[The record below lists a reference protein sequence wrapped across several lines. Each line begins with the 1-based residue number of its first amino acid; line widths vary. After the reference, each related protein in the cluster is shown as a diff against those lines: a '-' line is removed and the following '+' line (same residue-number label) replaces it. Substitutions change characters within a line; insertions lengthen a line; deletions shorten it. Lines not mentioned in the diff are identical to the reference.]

1 MEVSSHAI
9 VQHRTVGLEFT
20 GGIFTNITHDH
31 LDYHKTF
38 DEYIRAKKLFFDN
51 LPNTAF
57 ALTGVDDRNGRV
69 MLQNTSAKINTYS
82 LKSLADFKCRIIEQ
96 QIDGMLLNLDNTEVW
111 TKIIGEFNAYNLLA
125 VYATGRLLEFEKQD
139 VLRVLSEMNPVNG
152 RFEHILSPT
161 GIMAVVDYAHTPDAL
176 ENVISTIQKLQQHGN
191 KLITVVGAGGNRDK
205 TKRPVMAQ
213 IAVQGS
219 EMVILTSDNPRFEEP
234 DDILNDMKKG
244 VDAKTVGKVLTIPDR
259 REAIRTAC
267 LLASKGDIVLI
278 AGKGHETY
286 QEVKGVK
293 HHFDDKEEVAEIFKT
308 LKP

>member
-1 MEVSSHAI
+1 
-9 VQHRTVGLEFT
+9 
-20 GGIFTNITHDH
+20 
-31 LDYHKTF
+31 
-38 DEYIRAKKLFFDN
+38 
-51 LPNTAF
+51 
-57 ALTGVDDRNGRV
+57 
-69 MLQNTSAKINTYS
+69 MLQNTVAKVNTYS
-82 LKSLADFKCRIIEQ
+82 LRSLADFKCKIIEQ
-96 QIDGMLLNLDNTEVW
+96 QIDGMLLNIDNTEVW
-111 TKIIGEFNAYNLLA
+111 TKLIGEFNAYNLLA
-125 VYATGRLLEFEKQD
+125 VYSVGRLLDFDKQE
-139 VLRVLSEMNPVNG
+139 VLRALSEMNPVNG

-161 GIMAVVDYAHTPDAL
+161 GVMAVVDYAHTPDAL
-176 ENVISTIQKLQQHGN
+176 ENVISAIQKFLQHGN

-205 TKRPVMAQ
+205 TKRPIMAQ

-234 DDILNDMKKG
+234 GDILNDMRLG
-244 VDAKTVGKVLTIPDR
+244 LDAKMVGKVLTIPDR

-267 LLASKGDIVLI
+267 LLAAKGDIVLI